1 MPGDICTPVAG
12 RRKAATPNLRRPAPG
27 RAVQELGPGRRVDSA
42 FRSSA
47 KGKTMRLLIATV
59 VLCAAAS
66 PAWAQAFA
74 NAKTSLANYTA
85 ADSMPNKACESL
97 SAFKGKDIVA
107 IQARVVPATA
117 DTPQHCRVIG
127 TISPEVA
134 FEV

>member
-1 MPGDICTPVAG
+1 
-12 RRKAATPNLRRPAPG
+12 
-27 RAVQELGPGRRVDSA
+27 
-42 FRSSA
+42 
-47 KGKTMRLLIATV
+47 MRLLMAMA

-74 NAKTSLANYTA
+74 NAKSSLANYTI
-85 ADSMPNKACESL
+85 ADSMPQKMCESL

-117 DTPQHCRVIG
+117 DTPQHCRVTG

-134 FEV
+134 FEINLPEQVEPPLLHDRQRWPRRRRP